1 MNWENKF
8 IMEGIPFLKSLSKNK
23 IKDFYKK
30 VNFDYYEKG
39 SPILTDSQYDIL
51 FDFINENYPELIE
64 IGSSVKKR
72 KVKLPVFMGSMNK
85 LKQNNIENW
94 IKKYTGPYIIS
105 TKVDGISGLY
115 DSKEKKLYT
124 RGNGEEGQD
133 ISNLIPYLNLP
144 KIDYGI
150 IRGEFMISKKYK
162 IKNTRNII
170 AGIISSKTIRKD
182 ELKMIDFL
190 AYEVIEPNLK
200 PDEQFNFLKKNCS
213 SVVEYKKVDTF
224 SYEILSKI
232 LLEWRNEYDYEID
245 GIIVTDNK
253 TYPRR
258 NENPKHSFAFKN
270 IITNEI
276 IETTVINVL
285 WKISKDGYIKPRVQ
299 FQPISIGGSTI
310 EFASGFNAKFI
321 IENNIG
327 LGTIINVIRS
337 GDVIPHILN
346 VQPSSISPKL
356 PSMSY
361 VWNKSKTDIMLKEK
375 NDITRKEEILYFF
388 KGLSVDGFGPKTVE
402 KVYKE
407 GFESI
412 EKIISI
418 EKMDLLKIE
427 GIQEKTAIKIIKGMR
442 DSLEKISLS
451 TLLSY
456 SNILGR
462 GFGEKKIKLILLNNK
477 DWYKKTPLLSEIVSI
492 KGMTEKSGKQF
503 LNAIPEMKEFLEK
516 INYEIKP
523 EISKKEDKKILFS
536 GFRDKN
542 LEKELEKK
550 GYKIE
555 SSFRK
560 DLNYLIILSDEKET
574 EKMKKAKEYGIQI
587 IKKEDLKFL
596 L

>member
-39 SPILTDSQYDIL
+39 TPILTDSQYDIL

-200 PDEQFNFLKKNCS
+200 PDDQFNFLKKNCS

-503 LNAIPEMKEFLEK
+503 LNAIPKMKEFLEK

>member
-477 DWYKKTPLLSEIVSI
+477 DWYKRTPLLSEIVSI